1 MVTAMVILSTLML
14 ALLILGGVRRLSTTS
29 LALAAR
35 NSTRAPAARPSRLGA
50 GFVSASGEL
59 APLAWEDPVPAPAPL
74 EGEELRSRLRDRY
87 IAARFP
93 GIAEGVADLERIDNV
108 IRGARLCFEEER
120 YDQADEL
127 LEMAIERSPGAEP
140 LRLARIEIAF
150 LRREAARFVAL
161 ARELR
166 REVPDSRNWS
176 EVARL
181 GRAIAPAEPLFEAG
195 PGTRP
200 HENYGPWPDMPN
212 WIQASWDLTAEVLA
226 GDFRRAILRG
236 SRSSDSNANQ
246 RLIA

>member
-1 MVTAMVILSTLML
+1 MFAVVMVLSAVLL
-14 ALLILGGVRRLSTTS
+14 ALMILGSVRRGSASRHAPVARSAARVARPLP
-29 LALAAR
+29 ARLAAGPG
-35 NSTRAPAARPSRLGA
+35 TAPR
-50 GFVSASGEL
+50 EL

-74 EGEELRSRLRDRY
+74 EGEELRLRLRDRY

-93 GIAEGVADLERIDNV
+93 GIAECVADLERIDNV

-127 LEMAIERSPGAEP
+127 LEMAIERSPGEER
-140 LRLARIEIAF
+140 LRLARIEISF
-150 LRREAARFVAL
+150 LRREVAHFVAL

-166 REVPDSRNWS
+166 REVPDSRHWS

-195 PGTRP
+195 PGSRP

-226 GDFRRAILRG
+226 GDFRRAILHGNRG
-236 SRSSDSNANQ
+236 SRSQADQ